1 MFLNWL
7 FVALPYQPNNIGRNL
22 VMTAPY
28 RTSGVNVKCCIS
40 RTITNS
46 LTLTAAKQVW
56 IPSQQNLGKT
66 LASLL
71 SWRYETSYSA
81 LCSSALQWWKG
92 TFVGT
97 WCPKFVFL
105 CQKILI
111 WKMHQQQREH
121 LYCYLQKPLSPQ
133 QCKICI
139 FCSCIC
145 ITTFRKK
152 CLHFFQIRTF
162 LIKTHKKRREIKAVL
177 EKFSQ
182 FDIISTCSL
191 CSFKLNTKNER
202 ERESILYG
210 FLSPRHLL

>member
-71 SWRYETSYSA
+71 SWKYEKSYSA
-81 LCSSALQWWKG
+81 LCSSALQW
-92 TFVGT
+92 
-97 WCPKFVFL
+97 
-105 CQKILI
+105 
-111 WKMHQQQREH
+111 
-121 LYCYLQKPLSPQ
+121 
-133 QCKICI
+133 
-139 FCSCIC
+139 
-145 ITTFRKK
+145 
-152 CLHFFQIRTF
+152 
-162 LIKTHKKRREIKAVL
+162 
-177 EKFSQ
+177 
-182 FDIISTCSL
+182 
-191 CSFKLNTKNER
+191 
-202 ERESILYG
+202 
-210 FLSPRHLL
+210 